1 MFNLPNLQVM
11 LMNASTW
18 KLSKEPLGL
27 RPLKPRRNP
36 KFDSKAR
43 TETSSGLPDSMVL
56 AVIFIACIYW
66 VLDSILNIFFENKF
80 NLIAELIGPD
90 MYDVYLRIIVLC
102 LFVMFGSHAQTIIN
116 KLKDAKQ
123 KLNES
128 EELWRS
134 LVATAPDVI
143 TAVDQKGIIRFVNQ
157 DIFMLP
163 RDKAVGKSIY
173 KFLPEKYR
181 YLARESIESVFETG
195 ESESFEVRMGTR
207 SNPTWYTYRV
217 GALRLGRQVIAAT
230 IISSNTTEFKQ
241 AEELRRFKELFD
253 NVTEGV
259 FLFNR
264 KGRFIESN
272 DRVLESTGYAKGE
285 FLGLN
290 ITKIVEVDQIS
301 YIEDMLTKISQ
312 EGEARFEINIKTK
325 TGELIPNE
333 INCRCI
339 SYLGKSCFLAV
350 ARDITQTKLLQNQLL
365 RSERLAATGQLA
377 ASIAHEINS
386 PLQGITALLSVIRMR
401 HEQDEE
407 LLSKLDLIKSA
418 FVSIRNTVR
427 NLIDLNR
434 PGKEKKQPMDANQVI
449 ANTMALMVSHLKKNM
464 VNIKMNLAAPESN
477 ITGSPQQIGQVIMN
491 LVNNA
496 LEAMVDTPKF
506 KERLRQPAS
515 IGGEITIDT
524 NCRDEKIIITVKDS
538 GPGISDKDLN
548 YIFDPFYTRKKKI
561 GMGVG
566 LSICHGIV
574 EDHRGTITAAN
585 APDGG
590 AEFTIELPLEKAA
603 QGGRY
608 KV

>member
-1 MFNLPNLQVM
+1 
-11 LMNASTW
+11 MNASTMKW
-18 KLSKEPLGL
+18 TKLPFGL
-27 RPLKPRRNP
+27 SPPELKKKL
-36 KFDSKAR
+36 KFQ
-43 TETSSGLPDSMVL
+43 TSAGRDTSNGLPDSMVL

-66 VLDSILNIFFENKF
+66 VLDSILNIFFGNKF

-90 MYDVYLRIIVLC
+90 LYDVYLRVIVLC
-102 LFVMFGSHAQTIIN
+102 LFVMFGSHAQSIIN
-116 KLKDAKQ
+116 KLKAAKQ

-157 DIFMLP
+157 DIFQLP
-163 RDKAVGKSIY
+163 REKAVGKSIY
-173 KFLPEKYR
+173 RFLPENYR

-207 SNPTWYTYRV
+207 RHPTWYTYRI

-230 IISSNTTEFKQ
+230 IISSNTTDFKQ

-264 KGRFIESN
+264 KGKFIESN
-272 DRVLESTGYAKGE
+272 DRVLESTGYAKEE

-290 ITKIVEVDQIS
+290 ITKIVETDQIS
-301 YIEDMLTKISQ
+301 YIEDILTKVSQ
-312 EGEARFEINIKTK
+312 DKEVRFEVNIKTK
-325 TGELIPNE
+325 NGDFIPNE
-333 INCRCI
+333 INCRYI
-339 SYLGKSCFLAV
+339 SYLGQPCFLAV
-350 ARDITQTKLLQNQLL
+350 ARDITETKLLQNQLL

-386 PLQGITALLSVIRMR
+386 PLQGITALLSVIQMR
-401 HEQDEE
+401 HDKDED
-407 LLSKLDLIKSA
+407 LLNKLDLIKSA

-434 PGKEKKQPMDANQVI
+434 PGKVKKQPMDVNQVI
-449 ANTMALMVSHLKKNM
+449 ENTVALMNSHLKKNM
-464 VNIKMNLAAPESN
+464 VNIKLNLAATTSN
-477 ITGSPQQIGQVIMN
+477 INASPQQIGQVIMN

-496 LEAMVDTPKF
+496 VEAIVNAPDFTNHLK
-506 KERLRQPAS
+506 QPGS
-515 IGGEITIDT
+515 IGGEIVIDT
-524 NCRDEKIIITVKDS
+524 SRGDEDIIITVKDN
-538 GPGISDKDLN
+538 GPGISNTDLK
-548 YIFDPFYTRKKKI
+548 YIFDPFFTRKKKM

-566 LSICHGIV
+566 LSICHSII
-574 EDHRGTITAAN
+574 EDHQGTITAKS
-585 APDGG
+585 APEGG
-590 AEFTIELPLEKAA
+590 AKFEIRLPLGQAL
-603 QGGRY
+603 
-608 KV
+608 

>member
-1 MFNLPNLQVM
+1 
-11 LMNASTW
+11 MNASTF
-18 KLSKEPLGL
+18 KLTKSPLGL
-27 RPLKPRRNP
+27 TPPKSSRDP
-36 KFDSKAR
+36 KFENKAVAVTR
-43 TETSSGLPDSMVL
+43 EGFPDSMVL

-66 VLDSILNIFFENKF
+66 VLDSILNIFFGNKF

-90 MYDVYLRIIVLC
+90 LYDIYLRVIVLC
-102 LFVMFGSHAQTIIN
+102 LFVMFGSHAQSIIN
-116 KLKDAKQ
+116 KLRAAKQ

-143 TAVDQKGIIRFVNQ
+143 TAVDQNGVIRFVNQ
-157 DIFMLP
+157 DIFKLP
-163 RDKAVGKSIY
+163 RDKAVGRSFY
-173 KFLPEKYR
+173 NFLPEKYR
-181 YLARESIESVFETG
+181 YMARESIESVFATG
-195 ESESFEVRMGTR
+195 ESDSFEVRMGTR
-207 SNPTWYTYRV
+207 RRPTWYTYRI

-272 DRVLESTGYAKGE
+272 DRVLESTGYDKEE

-290 ITKIVEVDQIS
+290 ITKIVDADQIP
-301 YIEDMLTKISQ
+301 YVEEMLTKVTQ
-312 EGEARFEINIKTK
+312 EKETRFELNIKTK
-325 TGELIPNE
+325 DGEIIPNE
-333 INCRCI
+333 INCRYI
-339 SYLGKSCFLAV
+339 SYLGKPCFIAV
-350 ARDITQTKLLQNQLL
+350 TRDITETKLLQNQLV

-401 HEQDEE
+401 HQEDEE
-407 LLSKLDLIKSA
+407 LLNKLDLIKNA

-434 PGKEKKQPMDANQVI
+434 PGKEKKQPMDVNQVI
-449 ANTMALMVSHLKKNM
+449 ENTVALMYSHLKKNM
-464 VNIKMNLAAPESN
+464 VNIKLNLADKTTIINA
-477 ITGSPQQIGQVIMN
+477 SPQQIGQVIMN

-496 LEAMVDTPKF
+496 VEAIVHAPEF
-506 KERLRQPAS
+506 KDKLKDSES
-515 IGGEITIDT
+515 IGGQIAIDT
-524 NCRDEKIIITVKDS
+524 HYRDEEIAISVKDN
-538 GPGISDKDLN
+538 GPGIAENDLEH
-548 YIFDPFYTRKKKI
+548 IFDPFFTSKKKM

-566 LSICHGIV
+566 LSICHGII
-574 EDHRGTITAAN
+574 EDHEGTITAQNSA
-585 APDGG
+585 DGG
-590 AEFTIELPLEKAA
+590 AEFTITLPLK
-603 QGGRY
+603 
-608 KV
+608 